1 MLVLILID
9 VQYSQ
14 KAVFSFEEG
23 SKCQNNSSS
32 GSLHPVNLPPPHP
45 FSKIYHPPPPTGRG
59 RGIYPSTP
67 HRYLENPEIFTWFI
81 LDIEDIPGNIF
92 LRAGQFCS
100 SIICLVFITHLYLMR
115 VIKQLTLQY
124 LVITEMS
131 HLL

>member
-32 GSLHPVNLPPPHP
+32 GFLHPVNPPPP
-45 FSKIYHPPPPTGRG
+45 FSKIYHPPPTGRG
-59 RGIYPSTP
+59 RGIYPSTS
-67 HRYLENPEIFTWFI
+67 HRYSENPEIFTWFI
-81 LDIEDIPGNIF
+81 LDVEDIPGNIF

-124 LVITEMS
+124 LVITGRS